1 MLEKTHSFFFWSCF
15 LASIISKNFLFSS
28 PACLTN
34 NMHTIQDYIL
44 SSSTGELCPSLQRK
58 RSGCFQC
65 LKEKFN
71 GTRLVLIFINETRSL
86 LYYSTLSCLLK
97 ESAQIGF
104 SGLLVMKSI
113 FFP

>member
-1 MLEKTHSFFFWSCF
+1 MLEKTHSFFFGLVSWLQLFQRTSF
-15 LASIISKNFLFSS
+15 FSS

-65 LKEKFN
+65 LKKKFN
-71 GTRLVLIFINETRSL
+71 GTLLVLILINEARSL
-86 LYYSTLSCLLK
+86 LLL
-97 ESAQIGF
+97 
-104 SGLLVMKSI
+104 
-113 FFP
+113 

>member
-1 MLEKTHSFFFWSCF
+1 MLEKTHSFFLVLF
-15 LASIISKNFLFSS
+15 LGFNYFKELPFFSS

-65 LKEKFN
+65 LWH
-71 GTRLVLIFINETRSL
+71 
-86 LYYSTLSCLLK
+86 
-97 ESAQIGF
+97 
-104 SGLLVMKSI
+104 M
-113 FFP
+113 